1 MRHRFYW
8 GDSFFPK
15 IIEFLTAKPENFKH
29 PGVMNLLSD
38 MIYEKLDQIR
48 YSESLIKMEL
58 CIGGISK
65 ALEIPRLGTR
75 AIELL
80 VYVGSTYDD
89 DFYDFWED
97 EELPVYRRSL
107 ARKALRKS
115 IEEPEVKAILQE
127 MMEREPAVD
136 LKIELLKML
145 RPDYFLDE
153 FEEKIIE
160 NLSCTFR
167 WRKFTNDAEG
177 SRWGEWGEYPN
188 VKEYSMWGEFTNDEE
203 VKKQRGIAF
212 DKLLG
217 IIQAGVKEST
227 IAAIH
232 CLYIYFNEENWTYLF
247 GSPLAAARAPRRQS
261 EPD

>member
-1 MRHRFYW
+1 MKELWGNSDVYDTLTLDKSERGYLENHGWWDSCMLAKFLKNYPMDEWNPLGLAIHHEDPIKFVLDHRFYW

-65 ALEIPRLGTR
+65 ALEIPRLRTR

-89 DFYDFWED
+89 DFYDFSED

-160 NLSCTFR
+160 ISF
-167 WRKFTNDAEG
+167 
-177 SRWGEWGEYPN
+177 
-188 VKEYSMWGEFTNDEE
+188 
-203 VKKQRGIAF
+203 
-212 DKLLG
+212 
-217 IIQAGVKEST
+217 
-227 IAAIH
+227 
-232 CLYIYFNEENWTYLF
+232 LYL
-247 GSPLAAARAPRRQS
+247 
-261 EPD
+261 